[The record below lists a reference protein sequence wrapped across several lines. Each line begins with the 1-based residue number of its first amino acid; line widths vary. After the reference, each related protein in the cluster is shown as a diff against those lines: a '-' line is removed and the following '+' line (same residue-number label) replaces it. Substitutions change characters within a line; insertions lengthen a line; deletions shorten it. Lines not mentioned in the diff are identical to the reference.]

1 MSNDVE
7 YVFPVQPVS
16 EILDLD
22 YFVAPEPVVA
32 GKQQH
37 IQVQPVAYLRLR
49 FYLVFFPVRQP
60 FLERFDDR
68 PLDVVVFADVSCPL
82 SGLYRAGRLVRFF
95 RSRGF
100 LPGDFVHLA
109 GDLLF
114 RFLRRKRPYLQVELF
129 DFQIELGVGLPLPP
143 APFVQSRSDR
153 QEPGREHGERQVR
166 NVVLH
171 AEQQLLFRAYDL
183 PYFRLEAG
191 HVGLR
196 DAEPEILFQVK
207 VRNQYGEPDQNDS
220 DRDEEFV

>member
-1 MSNDVE
+1 MTKSGDDQQHGRGSSARKAPVAAEARIHLSNDVE

-95 RSRGF
+95 
-100 LPGDFVHLA
+100 PDFVNA
-109 GDLLF
+109 SPKNRPQIMV
-114 RFLRRKRPYLQVELF
+114 RFACA
-129 DFQIELGVGLPLPP
+129 
-143 APFVQSRSDR
+143 AP
-153 QEPGREHGERQVR
+153 
-166 NVVLH
+166 
-171 AEQQLLFRAYDL
+171 
-183 PYFRLEAG
+183 
-191 HVGLR
+191 
-196 DAEPEILFQVK
+196 
-207 VRNQYGEPDQNDS
+207 
-220 DRDEEFV
+220 